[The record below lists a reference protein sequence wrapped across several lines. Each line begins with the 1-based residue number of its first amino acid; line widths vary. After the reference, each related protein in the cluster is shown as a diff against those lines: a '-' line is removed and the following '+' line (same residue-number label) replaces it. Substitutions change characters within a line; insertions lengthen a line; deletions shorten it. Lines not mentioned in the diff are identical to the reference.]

1 MRVRLSDKQRIVL
14 GLVEL
19 QADLTIQEISRLSGY
34 KQTTI
39 QYALSS
45 LKERKV
51 MYQRQAMIDLHRLGY
66 SHHTVFFSV
75 AAKQDTDTASLV
87 QKVAE
92 LPHVFWLFEMAGRY
106 QFAVSIS
113 IRCAAHL
120 PQFID
125 LLGRILGGSLVE
137 VAACSQFEFRYFG
150 RRYLLPKRFKTP
162 ILEFNVQED
171 VSVLDKTSE
180 RVLSLLAT
188 GEAQTAVQLS
198 NVLGIPPATADR
210 RRRELKESG
219 IIRAYIHWIN
229 PATLNRTCY
238 IFRIN
243 VRGVPSRFAHR
254 LFSYLDGERDVLF
267 ALRCV
272 GPWDYEIG
280 VELESAQ
287 DVSELANR
295 LYQKF
300 REEILS
306 VQPIPIL
313 RYLLVRGYP
322 RGALAEL
329 GG

>member
-1 MRVRLSDKQRIVL
+1 VRVRLSEKQKIIL

-19 QADLTIQEISRLSGY
+19 QGDLTIQDIARVSGY

-45 LKERKV
+45 LKDRKV
-51 MYQRQAMIDLHRLGY
+51 MYHRQAMIDLHRLGY

-75 AAKQDTDTASLV
+75 AAKQDADTVSLV
-87 QKVAE
+87 QKVAA

-125 LLGRILGGSLVE
+125 LLGRTLGGSLVE
-137 VAACSQFEFRYFG
+137 IAACSQFEFRYFG

-162 ILEFNVQED
+162 ILEFNVQEE
-171 VSVLDKTSE
+171 VSTLDKASE

-198 NVLGIPPATADR
+198 KALGIPPATADR
-210 RRRELKESG
+210 RRRELKENG
-219 IIRAYIHWIN
+219 IIKAYIHWID
-229 PATLNRTCY
+229 PTKLGRTCY
-238 IFRIN
+238 IFRVN
-243 VRGVPSRFAHR
+243 VRGVPSKFSQR
-254 LFSYLDGERDVLF
+254 LFSYLESERDVLF
-267 ALRCV
+267 GLRCV

-322 RGALAEL
+322 RGALA
-329 GG
+329 